1 LLPAQVGQVRVTTQ
15 HLPLLV
21 RKVFGGV
28 WVPLAAHLGYR
39 ANQLGLRRAEKNNAL
54 DVSVDEM
61 VVVVQLEDPCSRVAE
76 DAISLLVRECT

>member
-1 LLPAQVGQVRVTTQ
+1 L
-15 HLPLLV
+15 
-21 RKVFGGV
+21 GGV

-61 VVVVQLEDPCSRVAE
+61 VVVVLLEDPCSRVAE

>member
-1 LLPAQVGQVRVTTQ
+1 VGVTTQ

-21 RKVFGGV
+21 RKVFRGIY
-28 WVPLAAHLGYR
+28 VPLAAHLGYC

-61 VVVVQLEDPCSRVAE
+61 VVVVLLEDPRSRVAE
-76 DAISLLVRECT
+76 DAISLLVRECI